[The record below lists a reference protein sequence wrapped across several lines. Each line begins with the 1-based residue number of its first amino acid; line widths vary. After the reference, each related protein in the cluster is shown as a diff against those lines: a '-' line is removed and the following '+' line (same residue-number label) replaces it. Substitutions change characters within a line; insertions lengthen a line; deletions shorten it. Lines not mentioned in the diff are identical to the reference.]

1 MSSPQ
6 RLLFLTQCPPSLELG
21 GSKSQL
27 ELAAELEQLGW
38 HCCVQ
43 GPDASGI
50 SAPAE
55 LLRQP
60 WDVVDWD
67 IHLAVPRTA
76 LPAGTLSLARIPFLN
91 LHLRGGQ
98 LTWPLGHW
106 RWRRRAQHLLRHWRG
121 GRSEIQELADAQ
133 ARVRQALAQADVLN
147 TWNSADTRLL
157 IEQEGVAPERLI
169 ELPPGLPAE
178 RLQALAQAAETRA
191 AATDSRPPRLVML
204 ATFDFRKGCLDL
216 PPLLAELRR
225 RHPGLQLRLLGT
237 SGLFRSEAEVR
248 RFFPAALQPALEV
261 VPSFNAAAL
270 PRWLADADLG
280 LFPSY
285 LEGFGIAVIEQL
297 AAGLP
302 VFAYDVPGPC
312 DSLPAAW
319 RVPRGAHQQLAA
331 RVSAF
336 LKQPAALQA
345 QARQQAQALAQGY
358 SLSTLAERWDQI
370 YRQRLSDS
378 RNSHHHG

>member
-1 MSSPQ
+1 VPSPL

-27 ELAAELEQLGW
+27 ELAAELEPLGW
-38 HCCVQ
+38 HCRVA

-50 SAPAE
+50 AAPAE
-55 LLRQP
+55 LLREP

-67 IHLAVPRTA
+67 IHLAVPRSA

-98 LTWPLGHW
+98 LPWPLGHW
-106 RWRRRAQHLLRHWRG
+106 RWRRRAQHLLRQRRG

-133 ARVRQALAQADVLN
+133 VRVRQALAQADVLN

-157 IEQEGVAPERLI
+157 IEQEGVAANRLI
-169 ELPPGLPAE
+169 ERPPGLTHQ
-178 RLQALAQAAETRA
+178 RLQALAALPRPRPQAPG
-191 AATDSRPPRLVML
+191 SGPVIVVL
-204 ATFDFRKGCLDL
+204 ASFDFRKGCLDL
-216 PPLLAELRR
+216 PRILGRLRR
-225 RHPGLQLRLLGT
+225 QHPHIQLRLLGT
-237 SGLFRSEAEVR
+237 NGLFRSEASVR
-248 RFFPAALQPALEV
+248 RFFSADQQAALEV
-261 VPSFNAAAL
+261 VPHFIAADL
-270 PRWLADADLG
+270 PRWLADADAG

-312 DSLPAAW
+312 DSLPPDW
-319 RVPRGAHQQLAA
+319 RVPAGHW
-331 RVSAF
+331 
-336 LKQPAALQA
+336 
-345 QARQQAQALAQGY
+345 QALADRLSATLCQPAEIQGRIATEARQRAWSY
-358 SLSTLAERWDQI
+358 SWTPLAQEWDHI
-370 YRQRLSDS
+370 YRLHLESLHRMQ
-378 RNSHHHG
+378 

>member
-1 MSSPQ
+1 MADLL

-27 ELAAELEQLGW
+27 ELAAELERLGW
-38 HCCVQ
+38 HCRVE

-50 SAPAE
+50 AAPAK

-67 IHLAVPRTA
+67 IQLAVPRAA
-76 LPAGTLSLARIPFLN
+76 LPPGTLSLARIPFLN

-98 LTWPLGHW
+98 LPWPLGYW
-106 RWRRRAQHLLRHWRG
+106 RWRRFAQHLLRHWRG

-133 ARVRQALAQADVLN
+133 ARVRQALSQADALN

-157 IEQEGVAPERLI
+157 IEQEGVAAARLI
-169 ELPPGLPAE
+169 EMPPGLPAA
-178 RLQALAQAAETRA
+178 RLQALAKVAQARTA
-191 AATDSRPPRLVML
+191 AAGPRPPRLVVL

-216 PPLLAELRR
+216 PPLLAQLRR
-225 RHPGLQLRLLGT
+225 HHPGLQLRLLGT
-237 SGLFRSEAEVR
+237 RGLFRSEAEVR

-261 VPSFNAAAL
+261 VPSFNAAEL
-270 PRWLADADLG
+270 PHWLADADAG

-319 RVPRGAHQQLAA
+319 RVPCGRPELLAA
-331 RVSAF
+331 RISSF
-336 LKQPAALQA
+336 LELPADLRA
-345 QARQQAQALAQGY
+345 QASRQASDSAQPYALGALA
-358 SLSTLAERWDQI
+358 ARWDQT
-370 YRQRLSDS
+370 YRQRLADTRHSQ
-378 RNSHHHG
+378 HHQ

>member
-1 MSSPQ
+1 MADPL

-27 ELAAELEQLGW
+27 ELAAALEPLGW
-38 HCCVQ
+38 HCRVI

-50 SAPAE
+50 AAPAE

-67 IHLAVPRTA
+67 IHLAVPRST

-91 LHLRGGQ
+91 LHLKGGR
-98 LTWPLGHW
+98 LPWPLGGW
-106 RWRRRAQHLLRHWRG
+106 RWRRRAQHLVRHWRG
-121 GRSEIQELADAQ
+121 GRSEIQELSAAQ
-133 ARVRQALAQADVLN
+133 ARVRQALIQADVLN

-157 IEQEGVAPERLI
+157 IEQEGVAADRLI
-169 ELPPGLPAE
+169 ELPPGLPVT
-178 RLQALAQAAETRA
+178 RLQALAETAKARIVSPG
-191 AATDSRPPRLVML
+191 SRPPRLVVL

-216 PPLLAELRR
+216 PPLLSRLRR
-225 RHPGLQLRLLGT
+225 YHPELKLRLLGT
-237 SGLFRSEAEVR
+237 RGLFRSEAEVR
-248 RFFPAALQPALEV
+248 RFFPADLQPALEV
-261 VPSFNAAAL
+261 VPSFNAAEL
-270 PRWLADADLG
+270 PRWLADADAG

-312 DSLPAAW
+312 DSLPATW
-319 RVPRGAHQQLAA
+319 RVPRGARQQLADRISSFLA
-331 RVSAF
+331 QPTEHRV
-336 LKQPAALQA
+336 QAL
-345 QARQQAQALAQGY
+345 QQAQNCAQAY
-358 SLSTLAERWDQI
+358 SLSGLAECWDQL
-370 YRQRLSDS
+370 YRQRLSQL
-378 RNSHHHG
+378 RPGR

>member
-1 MSSPQ
+1 MRRTL

-27 ELAAELEQLGW
+27 ELAAALEPLGW
-38 HCCVQ
+38 SCHVA

-50 SAPAE
+50 AAPAE

-67 IHLAVPRTA
+67 IHLAIPRLL
-76 LPAGTLSLARIPFLN
+76 LPPGTLSLARIPFLN
-91 LHLRGGQ
+91 LHLRGGHVP
-98 LTWPLGHW
+98 WPLGHW
-106 RWRRRAQHLLRHWRG
+106 RWRRRAQHLLHHWRG

-133 ARVRQALAQADVLN
+133 VRVRQALSQADVLN

-157 IEQEGVAPERLI
+157 IEQERVAQSRLV
-169 ELPPGLPAE
+169 ELPPGLPTA
-178 RLQALAQAAETRA
+178 RMHALADAAQARA
-191 AATDSRPPRLVML
+191 AAVAPRPPRVVVL

-216 PPLLAELRR
+216 PPLLAQLRR
-225 RHPGLQLRLLGT
+225 HHPGLQLRLLGT
-237 SGLFRSEAEVR
+237 RGLFRTEAEVR
-248 RFFPAALQPALEV
+248 RFFPADLQPALEV
-261 VPSFNAAAL
+261 VPSFNAAEL
-270 PRWLADADLG
+270 PHWLADADAG

-312 DSLPAAW
+312 DSLPAGW
-319 RVPRGAHQQLAA
+319 RVPPGARRLLAN
-331 RVSAF
+331 RISNF
-336 LKQPAALQA
+336 LSQPAAHQI
-345 QARQQAQALAQGY
+345 QARQQAMERAQAYSLHALAAQ
-358 SLSTLAERWDQI
+358 WDQL
-370 YRQRLSDS
+370 YRQRLAGTI
-378 RNSHHHG
+378 HTCTP

>member
-1 MSSPQ
+1 MREPL

-27 ELAAELEQLGW
+27 ELAVALEPLGW
-38 HCCVQ
+38 HCRVV

-50 SAPAE
+50 AAPAE

-67 IHLAVPRTA
+67 IQLAVPRAA
-76 LPAGTLSLARIPFLN
+76 LPPGTLSLARIPFLN

-98 LTWPLGHW
+98 LPWPLGRW
-106 RWRRRAQHLLRHWRG
+106 RWRRRAQHLLRRWRG

-133 ARVRQALAQADVLN
+133 ARVRQALSQADAIN

-157 IEQEGVAPERLI
+157 IEQEGVAAARLI
-169 ELPPGLPAE
+169 EMPPGLT
-178 RLQALAQAAETRA
+178 RLRLHALAALP
-191 AATDSRPPRLVML
+191 RPLPKAPGLGPVIVVL
-204 ATFDFRKGCLDL
+204 ASFDFRKGCLYL
-216 PPLLAELRR
+216 PRILDRLQRQ
-225 RHPGLQLRLLGT
+225 HPYIKLRLLGT
-237 SGLFRSEAEVR
+237 NGLFRSEASVR
-248 RFFPAALQPALEV
+248 CFFSGNQQAALEV
-261 VPSFNAAAL
+261 VPHFLAADL
-270 PRWLADADLG
+270 PRWLADADAG

-312 DSLPAAW
+312 DSLPPDW
-319 RVPRGAHQQLAA
+319 RVPAGHWWALAD
-331 RVSAF
+331 RVSTF
-336 LKQPAALQA
+336 LSQPTHIHRHIAE
-345 QARQQAQALAQGY
+345 QARQRARLYSWTPLAQQWDHTY
-358 SLSTLAERWDQI
+358 RLLLASLNRIQ
-370 YRQRLSDS
+370 
-378 RNSHHHG
+378 